1 MGIFLQV
8 KKAFSQKLTPYLLRF
23 STKNRKTTTELFVR
37 PSVFPVV
44 VPPKAYQ
51 SDDVSVLSLG
61 PEDICEHQRF
71 AVNVLIKKGARLHS
85 IRSLS

>member
-23 STKNRKTTTELFVR
+23 STKSCKTTTELSVR
-37 PSVFPVV
+37 PSIFPIVA
-44 VPPKAYQ
+44 PPKPYQ
-51 SDDVSVLSLG
+51 SDEVSVLSLG
-61 PEDICEHQRF
+61 PEDISEHQRF
-71 AVNVLIKKGARLHS
+71 AVNILLKKGARLYS